1 MVKLAEPA
9 KKENR
14 VRADYDVVIA
24 GFGPTGAMA
33 ANMLG
38 HHNIPTLVVD
48 PTPEIYDIPRGVHFD
63 GETMRI
69 FQSIGIADTVMA
81 QSVSNNSL
89 NFVNGRGASLMRFEL
104 GRLPRTAGWPADIF
118 FRQPLV
124 ERHLRD
130 NLARFDTLS
139 FELGWAV
146 AALEQTQTHV
156 AISLRHAETGETKSV
171 SARYLIGADGADSTV
186 RQLAGIALEDL
197 ECDEPWL
204 VVDWELDRD
213 IAFSRDVYQFCDP
226 KRPGTLVP
234 CAGQHIRWEFMIN
247 PGDDY
252 AAMEDSNAV
261 RAMMQPYLRHLGA
274 NIGPEDGQILRSK
287 VYQFHALLAARMR
300 ANRVFLM
307 GDAAHQMPPF
317 LGQGMCAGLR
327 DAENLAWKLAGVLQG
342 RYAPSLLDSY
352 HSERYAHVCAVIKQ
366 AVQIGEIIQTR
377 DPVKA
382 FMRDTFLRLG
392 KLTPKLLSGIQ
403 FGQTWRLGDGLLADD
418 RAAGRQI
425 PQPLVCKGEISDKL
439 DAFLPEGFCLLML
452 DDAGR
457 ADLQRVLDSH
467 QGLACQII
475 SLSTEAGSNDADL
488 TERED
493 FISDMAEQFNVCG
506 YLLRPDRQIY
516 AALKTSETPLVEQLA
531 HHLQELSARL
541 LADGQ
546 KREQKAA
553 AQ

>member
-1 MVKLAEPA
+1 MKAHWAFCCAGPVPTPPYWKIFSMVKLAEPA
-9 KKENR
+9 KKGKR
-14 VRADYDVVIA
+14 VRVDYDVVIA

-38 HHNIPTLVVD
+38 RHNIPTLVVD

-104 GRLPRTAGWPADIF
+104 GRLPQTAGWPADIF

-171 SARYLIGADGADSTV
+171 TASYLIGADGADSTV

-204 VVDWELDRD
+204 VVDWELDHD

-234 CAGQHIRWEFMIN
+234 CAGQHIRWEF
-247 PGDDY
+247 
-252 AAMEDSNAV
+252 
-261 RAMMQPYLRHLGA
+261 
-274 NIGPEDGQILRSK
+274 
-287 VYQFHALLAARMR
+287 
-300 ANRVFLM
+300 
-307 GDAAHQMPPF
+307 
-317 LGQGMCAGLR
+317 
-327 DAENLAWKLAGVLQG
+327 
-342 RYAPSLLDSY
+342 
-352 HSERYAHVCAVIKQ
+352 
-366 AVQIGEIIQTR
+366 
-377 DPVKA
+377 
-382 FMRDTFLRLG
+382 
-392 KLTPKLLSGIQ
+392 
-403 FGQTWRLGDGLLADD
+403 
-418 RAAGRQI
+418 
-425 PQPLVCKGEISDKL
+425 
-439 DAFLPEGFCLLML
+439 
-452 DDAGR
+452 
-457 ADLQRVLDSH
+457 
-467 QGLACQII
+467 
-475 SLSTEAGSNDADL
+475 
-488 TERED
+488 
-493 FISDMAEQFNVCG
+493 
-506 YLLRPDRQIY
+506 
-516 AALKTSETPLVEQLA
+516 
-531 HHLQELSARL
+531 
-541 LADGQ
+541 
-546 KREQKAA
+546 
-553 AQ
+553 

>member
-1 MVKLAEPA
+1 
-9 KKENR
+9 
-14 VRADYDVVIA
+14 
-24 GFGPTGAMA
+24 
-33 ANMLG
+33 
-38 HHNIPTLVVD
+38 
-48 PTPEIYDIPRGVHFD
+48 
-63 GETMRI
+63 
-69 FQSIGIADTVMA
+69 
-81 QSVSNNSL
+81 
-89 NFVNGRGASLMRFEL
+89 
-104 GRLPRTAGWPADIF
+104 
-118 FRQPLV
+118 
-124 ERHLRD
+124 
-130 NLARFDTLS
+130 
-139 FELGWAV
+139 
-146 AALEQTQTHV
+146 
-156 AISLRHAETGETKSV
+156 
-171 SARYLIGADGADSTV
+171 
-186 RQLAGIALEDL
+186 
-197 ECDEPWL
+197 
-204 VVDWELDRD
+204 
-213 IAFSRDVYQFCDP
+213 
-226 KRPGTLVP
+226 
-234 CAGQHIRWEFMIN
+234 
-247 PGDDY
+247 
-252 AAMEDSNAV
+252 
-261 RAMMQPYLRHLGA
+261 
-274 NIGPEDGQILRSK
+274 
-287 VYQFHALLAARMR
+287 MR

-342 RYAPSLLDSY
+342 RYAPSLLESY
-352 HSERYAHVCAVIKQ
+352 HSERYAHVRAVIKQ

-377 DPVKA
+377 NPVKA

-392 KLTPKLLSGIQ
+392 KLIPKLLSGIQ

-425 PQPLVCKGEISDKL
+425 PQPLVCKGEITDKL

-452 DDAGR
+452 DDTGR
-457 ADLQRVLDSH
+457 ADLQRVLDAH
-467 QGLACQII
+467 QRLACQII

-516 AALKTSETPLVEQLA
+516 AALKISETPLAEQLA

>member
-1 MVKLAEPA
+1 MHV
-9 KKENR
+9 
-14 VRADYDVVIA
+14 DYDVVIA

-38 HHNIPTLVVD
+38 HHKIPTLVVD
-48 PTPEIYDIPRGVHFD
+48 PTSEIYDIPRGVHFD

-69 FQSIGIADTVMA
+69 FQSIGIADSVMA
-81 QSVSNNSL
+81 ESACNNSY
-89 NFVNGRGASLMRFEL
+89 NFVNGSGASLMRFDL
-104 GRLPRTAGWPADIF
+104 RHLPQTAGWPADIF

-130 NLARFDTLS
+130 NLLRFDTLS

-146 AALEQTQTHV
+146 EALEQNETHV
-156 AISLRHAETGETKSV
+156 VISLRHAQTGEKKSV
-171 SARYLIGADGADSTV
+171 TTSYLIGADGADSSV
-186 RQLAGIALEDL
+186 RQLAGIALEDF

-204 VVDWELDRD
+204 VVDWELAPD
-213 IAFSRDVYQFCDP
+213 ITFSRDAFQFCDP
-226 KRPGTLVP
+226 RRPGTLVP

-252 AAMEDSNAV
+252 AAMEDPNAV
-261 RAMMQPYLRHLGA
+261 RAMMQPYLHHLGP
-274 NIGPEDGQILRSK
+274 NIGTEDGQILRSK
-287 VYQFHALLAARMR
+287 VYQFHALLATRLR

-327 DAENLAWKLAGVLQG
+327 DAENLVWKLAGVLQG
-342 RYAPSLLDSY
+342 RYASSLLDSY
-352 HSERYAHVCAVIKQ
+352 HSERYAHVRTVIKQ

-377 DPVKA
+377 NIVKA
-382 FMRDTFLRLG
+382 FMRDTLLRLG
-392 KLTPKLLSGIQ
+392 KLIPKLLSGIQ

-425 PQPLVCKGEISDKL
+425 PQPQVCKGEITDKL
-439 DAFLPEGFCLLML
+439 DAFLADGFCLLML
-452 DDAGR
+452 DETDHVE
-457 ADLQRVLDSH
+457 LQRVLDAH
-467 QGLACQII
+467 QRLACQII
-475 SLSTEAGSNDADL
+475 SLSTEAGSNDGDL
-488 TERED
+488 TEREG
-493 FISDMAEQFNVCG
+493 FISDMAKQFNVCG

-516 AALKTSETPLVEQLA
+516 AALKIGEIPLAKQLE
-531 HHLQELSARL
+531 HHLKELSAHL

-546 KREQKAA
+546 KREQRAV